1 MALIA
6 SFLFNALANFAL
18 GLLLARYLG
27 PQAFGVF
34 AVAMAG
40 AGALAAPALDWLRH
54 AGTRFYSAKT
64 RAEAPA
70 VRATLDGAAGA
81 IAAALLAGAAALALL
96 APETFH
102 HPAVASLALVSCT
115 LGGLFDYAA
124 ALMRARFMQRD
135 YASLVILKNVLTLI
149 PMPLTAAWTGDVGA
163 VLAAGCAGQLACL
176 AVAVVRLAD
185 PGVRPSLFD
194 ATLIRR
200 FAVYGMPLTMAGGLA
215 MVQAYYNRG
224 ALAGLSGYA
233 EAGRFSLA
241 YDIGIRIV
249 AVTAM
254 ALDVLLF
261 QVAVRAEA
269 EGGRQAGLNQVSRNL
284 GTVVAVLAPVAAG
297 YALVLHPFESVFI
310 AADFQGAYV
319 AYSLALLP
327 GLAAWALIQFGLS
340 PVFQI
345 TGSTLPMAGPNVL
358 ALVVNVA
365 LGFVLPARMGPI
377 GFAWAFSL
385 GMMAGLLSAAA
396 LVRLRAPFE
405 APWRSLVGTLACTAA
420 MAASVLGARQ
430 ALPGLLAEGW
440 SGLAGCAAIGGATYG
455 GLAYGLDIAGA
466 RNFVRERV
474 RRRREP

>member
-6 SFLFNALANFAL
+6 SFLFNAVANFAL

-54 AGTRFYSAKT
+54 AGTRFYSART
-64 RAEAPA
+64 RDDAPA
-70 VRATLDGAAGA
+70 VRATLDAAAGS
-81 IAAALLAGAAALALL
+81 IAAALLAGASALALL
-96 APETFH
+96 APETFE
-102 HPAVASLALVSCT
+102 HPGIAALALVSCT

-135 YASLVILKNVLTLI
+135 YAGLVILKNVLTLI
-149 PMPLTAAWTGDVGA
+149 PMPLTAVWTGDVGA

-185 PGVRPSLFD
+185 PGTRPVLFD
-194 ATLIRR
+194 PTLLRR

-215 MVQAYYNRG
+215 MVQAFYNRS
-224 ALAGLSGYA
+224 ALAGLAGYA

-241 YDIGIRIV
+241 YDIGIRLV

-269 EGGRQAGLNQVSRNL
+269 EAGREAGLRQVGRNL
-284 GTVVAVLAPVAAG
+284 GTVVAVLAPVAIG
-297 YALVLHPFESVFI
+297 YALVLHPFESVLI

-319 AYSLALLP
+319 TYSLALLP
-327 GLAAWALIQFGLS
+327 GLAAWALMQFGLS

-345 TGSTLPMAGPNVL
+345 TGSTLPMTGPNLL
-358 ALVVNVA
+358 ALGVNVA
-365 LGFVLPARMGPI
+365 LGFVLPPQLGPI
-377 GFAWAFSL
+377 GFAWSFSL
-385 GMMAGLLSAAA
+385 GMIAGLLSAVA

-405 APWRSLVGTLACTAA
+405 APWRSMAGTMACTAA
-420 MAASVLGARQ
+420 MAAAVLGARQ
-430 ALPGLLAEGW
+430 ALPGILSEGW
-440 SGLAGCAAIGGATYG
+440 AGLAGSAAIGGATYV
-455 GLAYGLDIAGA
+455 GLAIGLDLAGA
-466 RNFVRERV
+466 RTFVLDRV
-474 RRRREP
+474 RRRRVP